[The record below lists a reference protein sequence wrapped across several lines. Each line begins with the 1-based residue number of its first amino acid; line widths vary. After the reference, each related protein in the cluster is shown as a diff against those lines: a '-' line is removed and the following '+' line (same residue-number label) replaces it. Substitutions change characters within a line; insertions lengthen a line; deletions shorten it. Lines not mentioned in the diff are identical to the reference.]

1 MIKITLRMRSR
12 VGIAF
17 PFFQLC
23 MKQKNIFKR
32 IYSCRRNLKIFRRVT
47 NIRGIN
53 DEVYAW
59 TITDKTVGAEERDES
74 ESLHDRPARNHG
86 SRRIGFILGRAMIIL
101 SPWWTCGTDRLEAS
115 RSLASY
121 SVQRANWRG
130 WILTPVAVGMSD
142 MLLYPRT

>member
-1 MIKITLRMRSR
+1 MRSR

-23 MKQKNIFKR
+23 MKQKNISKR
-32 IYSCRRNLKIFRRVT
+32 IYSVSKKSQDFQT
-47 NIRGIN
+47 S
-53 DEVYAW
+53 DEYTW
-59 TITDKTVGAEERDES
+59 TITDKTIGAEERDES